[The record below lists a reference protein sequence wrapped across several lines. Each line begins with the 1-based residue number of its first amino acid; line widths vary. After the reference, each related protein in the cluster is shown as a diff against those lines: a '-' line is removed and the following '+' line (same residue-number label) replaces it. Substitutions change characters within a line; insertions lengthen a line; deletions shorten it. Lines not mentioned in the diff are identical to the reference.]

1 MSGASTIS
9 SWFHAARPKTL
20 AAALVPVFLGSACAA
35 VDGQFS
41 LPPATLALLF
51 ALLIQICC
59 NFANDYGD
67 FTKGADTPARL
78 GPARAVLSGW
88 ISPRAMRRAILL
100 VSALAFLSGLPLV
113 YWGGWWLLPVGI
125 VCLLACLAYTGGPL
139 PLAYNGLGD
148 IFVIVFFGFVAVA
161 FTAYVQC
168 HYFPPSVWPVGLAC
182 GALATNILVVN
193 NTRDYETDALAHK
206 RTTVVLFGRGFSR
219 AEYVANLLVAFAV
232 PFWLRS
238 LGFGQQVLFPLLLL
252 PAALMLGRGFLR
264 VRDPH
269 DYNAYLGRT
278 AAFLFAYGLLLGGGL
293 LLSADL

>member
-1 MSGASTIS
+1 MSGASTFS

-20 AAALVPVFLGSACAA
+20 PAAFVPVFLGSACAA
-35 VDGQFS
+35 ADGKFAP
-41 LPPATLALLF
+41 LPAAFALLF

-67 FTKGADTPARL
+67 FAKGADTPARL

-100 VSALAFLSGLPLV
+100 VSALAFLAGLPLV
-113 YWGGWWLLPVGI
+113 YWGGWWLLPVGL

-148 IFVIVFFGFVAVA
+148 IFVLLFFGFVAVA

-168 HYFPPSVWPVGLAC
+168 GHFPPSVWPVGLAC
-182 GALATNILVVN
+182 GLLATNILVVN
-193 NTRDYETDALAHK
+193 NTRDYETDALARK
-206 RTTVVLFGRGFSR
+206 RTTAVIFGHGFAR
-219 AEYVANLLVAFAV
+219 TEYVVNLLVAFLV
-232 PFWLRS
+232 PVFLR
-238 LGFGQQVLFPLLLL
+238 LQGFGYQVLFPLLLA
-252 PAALMLGRGFLR
+252 PAALVLARGFLR

-269 DYNAYLGRT
+269 HYNPCLGKT

-293 LLSADL
+293 ILCADL